1 MRICHR
7 THQGLVRSSN
17 QDSLLVD
24 ERVYGVADGM
34 GGHNGGETASRVA
47 VQVLKNALRGKQAEP
62 RALEVGIEAAN
73 RRIFDMAH
81 HDSTLSGMGTT
92 VTLLWEKGDVLHIC
106 HVGDSRAYLLRGGE
120 LMQITED
127 HSVVAELLKN
137 KVITP
142 EMARTHPYR
151 NVITRAVG
159 VDLFVDADIFQHD
172 LKEGDVWLVCSD
184 GLYNMVA
191 DETIAEILKEAK
203 DDEAA
208 ADELLALALENGGTD
223 NITFVIGRAAE
234 VTAS

>member
-1 MRICHR
+1 MRICQR

-24 ERVYGVADGM
+24 ERIYGVADGM

-47 VQVLKNALRGKQAEP
+47 VQVLKNALHSKQPES

-81 HDSTLSGMGTT
+81 HDSSLSGMGTT
-92 VTLLWEKGDVLHIC
+92 VTLLWEAGDSVHVC
-106 HVGDSRAYLLRGGE
+106 HVGDSRAYLLRDGV
-120 LMQITED
+120 LTQITED

-137 KVITP
+137 RVITA

-159 VDLFVDADIFQHD
+159 VDLFVNADIFQHD
-172 LKEGDVWLVCSD
+172 LKEGDVWFVCSD
-184 GLYNMVA
+184 GLYNMVP
-191 DETIAEILKEAK
+191 DETIARLLKESA
-203 DDEAA
+203 DDEAT
-208 ADELLALALENGGTD
+208 ADELLRLALENGGTD
-223 NITFVIGRAAE
+223 NITFVIGRVTE